1 MRISKVIALDNRTN
15 DKRVF
20 TFGTADEGKK
30 LATTNGGKLNNY
42 IEFCFKEDVD
52 CVMDVE
58 VEFFVGTDKYS
69 ISRLHNEDDT
79 TRLVL
84 KKMEDDQW
92 KVVARTH
99 ALEYIEELINEKLED
114 MLKIDYVNN
123 IAVDNF
129 QGNLMMFDELRLL
142 ADVQASVKR
151 SNEEAKALREKALL
165 KVKTYAESPDAKIK
179 ASPKKLDAV
188 NSELNEVFRQITV
201 ATTELSDLKAR
212 QTANGLR
219 DDIARDLETTQQKYN
234 LLTSRQDEIEQ
245 ARQKVKLRDDIE
257 ILIPKVK
264 TMHTVEEQRAEYE
277 KKRYAITS
285 ELEWQEKEL
294 SSINQ
299 QLEEK
304 NRQYA
309 LSQDKRTRV
318 ESINNEL
325 AYVSALYEKNKQLNE
340 QLLELNEK
348 QQRLSTEKVMYTNK
362 MDELEKSISE
372 VKTSLDAF
380 DVPAK
385 SVGELLETVR
395 VDVKIDEVES
405 QIEKLQSEVAVKES
419 QIAERESNLVVQ
431 MKRFRSVAEID
442 VAVTPLKA
450 KDTILQVL
458 DAKYSKLEAINQSL
472 QEKQRNL
479 ERALEDYK
487 FKIVQI
493 EQSKS
498 KIEADYNK
506 TLLRKQEEFKR
517 EVFINSQKVFSDDAS
532 GVFAVSANFH
542 DQEIEAM
549 EQEMNDRAMD
559 RELLLER
566 SYQIEG
572 ALRQIKRHIEIN
584 DAEMATLRG
593 EKNNINNRY
602 NEILAQNSNETVFNY
617 LKALSN
623 DGGTKYLLD
632 VQQDAV
638 RSEAELAELKRA
650 TEALRAKISALKSR
664 LKYLKETQQ
673 QLDSAQ
679 VSVDSLVTTND
690 KVKEELTDIGERLSA
705 SYEQYKAVSRQ
716 LESIESKLDDVRGEI
731 MEITKT
737 IQVNERQIAESNE
750 KAKKYAGSDDIEQAL
765 ANFKYDLGDVESER
779 QMLLDS
785 KAETEKLVFQ
795 KRLEMEKMQWLYETK
810 SAEYDELHQELQFE
824 FNLKGLDIDKVTEND
839 LEGNVEDLRKAV
851 AEYDATRSLLA
862 EKIDSLYNLLQSRP
876 EESVSSDEIVEKEQ
890 QLATLRQRQDELQ
903 EERKLQLDNYVAA
916 STARMKVTAAAAEA
930 RTLTALRATI
940 DHNDLIGLLIRDKIN
955 ATLTVA
961 TQYLNA
967 FVDGGYTLVESDRK
981 VVVRHNDET
990 LNYDDLPQD
999 VKTATYVSLLLSL
1012 PHSDDSDG
1020 RWIVFEERININKD
1034 VLADM
1039 LLNIAN
1045 LSYVVKVKKEKG
1057 EPQPQPQPQPAE

>member
-15 DKRVF
+15 EKRVF

-30 LATTNGGKLNNY
+30 LVTNNGGKLNNY
-42 IEFCFKEDVD
+42 LEFCFKEDVD

-58 VEFFVGTDKYS
+58 VEFFVNHEQFS
-69 ISRLHNEDDT
+69 LSRLHNDDET
-79 TRLVL
+79 TRSVL
-84 KKMEDDQW
+84 KKLEDGQW
-92 KVVARTH
+92 KVVARSR
-99 ALEYIEELINEKLED
+99 ASEYLESLINESLED

-129 QGNLMMFDELRLL
+129 HGDLMLFDEIKML
-142 ADVQASVKR
+142 ADVQESVLR
-151 SNEEAKALREKALL
+151 SSEEARALRERALR
-165 KVKTYAESPDAKIK
+165 KVKEYADNGNSRAVSPEV
-179 ASPKKLDAV
+179 LDAI
-188 NSELNEVFRQITV
+188 NGELNQVFRDITIV
-201 ATTELSDLKAR
+201 TTELSDLKAR

-219 DDIARDLETTQQKYN
+219 DDIARDLESTQKKYST
-234 LLTSRQDEIEQ
+234 LTSRQEEIEE
-245 ARQKVKLRDDIE
+245 ARRKVKLHDDIE

-264 TMHTVEEQRAEYE
+264 TMRAVEEQRAEYE
-277 KKRYAITS
+277 KKRYAITT

-294 SSINQ
+294 DSINK

-304 NRQYA
+304 QRQYA
-309 LSQDKRTRV
+309 LSQDKRNRV
-318 ESINNEL
+318 DAINNEL

-348 QQRLSTEKVMYTNK
+348 QQRLSAEKVMYTNK
-362 MDELEKSISE
+362 MDELEKSIGE

-380 DVPAK
+380 NVPVK

-395 VDVKIDEVES
+395 VDVKIDEVEA
-405 QIEKLQSEVAVKES
+405 QIEKLQSEIAVKES
-419 QIAERESNLVVQ
+419 QIAEKENNLVVQ
-431 MKRFRSVAEID
+431 MKRFRSVAELD
-442 VAVTPLKA
+442 VAVTPIKA

-479 ERALEDYK
+479 TRALEDYK
-487 FKIVQI
+487 HQI
-493 EQSKS
+493 AEIEKSKS
-498 KIEADYNK
+498 KIQSEYDNIM
-506 TLLRKQEEFKR
+506 LRKQEEFKR
-517 EVFINSQKVFSDDAS
+517 EVFLNSQKVFSEDAS
-532 GVFAVSANFH
+532 GVFAVTANFH
-542 DQEIEAM
+542 DQEIEAL
-549 EQEMNDRAMD
+549 EHELTSRTLD

-566 SYQIEG
+566 AYQIEG
-572 ALRQIKRHIEIN
+572 SIKEIKRHIDIN
-584 DAEMATLRG
+584 EAEMATLRN

-617 LKALSN
+617 LKALNN

-650 TEALRAKISALKSR
+650 TEALRAKATALRSR

-673 QLDSAQ
+673 QLDSEQA
-679 VSVDSLVTTND
+679 SVDSLVTTND
-690 KVKEELTDIGERLSA
+690 KVKEELTDIGERLSS

-731 MEITKT
+731 TEVSKT
-737 IQVNERQIAESNE
+737 IKVNEKQINESNDKE
-750 KAKKYAGSDDIEQAL
+750 KKYAGSDDIEQAL

-779 QMLLDS
+779 QMLIDS
-785 KAETEKLVFQ
+785 KADTEKDLFK
-795 KRLEMEKMQWLYETK
+795 KRLENEKVQWLYDTK
-810 SAEYDELHQELQFE
+810 AAEYDELHRELQFE
-824 FNLKGLDIDKVTEND
+824 FNLKGLDIDKVSDKD
-839 LEGNVEDLRKAV
+839 LESNADDLRKVV

-862 EKIDSLYNLLQSRP
+862 EKIDNLYGLLQSRP
-876 EESVSSDEIVEKEQ
+876 VENVSAEDITAKEH
-890 QLATLRQRQDELQ
+890 QLAVLRGRQEQLQ
-903 EERKLQLDNYVAA
+903 EERKLQLENYVAA

-930 RTLTALRATI
+930 RTLTTLRATI

-955 ATLTVA
+955 AILTVA

-967 FVDGGYTLVESDRK
+967 FVEGGYTLAESNRK
-981 VVVRHNDET
+981 VVVRHDDKTFDYDE
-990 LNYDDLPQD
+990 LSQE
-999 VKTATYVSLLLSL
+999 VKTAVYVSLLLSL
-1012 PHSDDSDG
+1012 PNSDESDG
-1020 RWIVFEERININKD
+1020 RWIVFEERINIDKD

-1045 LSYVVKVKKEKG
+1045 LSYVISVKKEKP
-1057 EPQPQPQPQPAE
+1057 EAKTAAAE

>member
-15 DKRVF
+15 EKRVF

-30 LATTNGGKLNNY
+30 LVTNNGGKLNNY
-42 IEFCFKEDVD
+42 LEFCFKEDVD

-58 VEFFVGTDKYS
+58 VEFFVNHEQFS
-69 ISRLHNEDDT
+69 LSRLHNDDET
-79 TRLVL
+79 TRSVL
-84 KKMEDDQW
+84 KKLEDGQW
-92 KVVARTH
+92 KVVARSR
-99 ALEYIEELINEKLED
+99 ASEYLESLINESLED

-129 QGNLMMFDELRLL
+129 HGDLMLFDEIKML
-142 ADVQASVKR
+142 ADVQESVLR
-151 SNEEAKALREKALL
+151 SSEEARALRERALR
-165 KVKTYAESPDAKIK
+165 KVKEYADNGNSRAVSPEV
-179 ASPKKLDAV
+179 LDAI
-188 NSELNEVFRQITV
+188 NGELNQVFRDITIV
-201 ATTELSDLKAR
+201 TTELSDLKAR

-219 DDIARDLETTQQKYN
+219 DDIARDLEATQKKYST
-234 LLTSRQDEIEQ
+234 LTSRQEEIEE
-245 ARQKVKLRDDIE
+245 ARRKVKLHDDIE

-264 TMHTVEEQRAEYE
+264 TMRAVEEQRAEYE
-277 KKRYAITS
+277 KKRYAITT

-294 SSINQ
+294 DSINK

-304 NRQYA
+304 QRQYA
-309 LSQDKRTRV
+309 LSQDKRNRV
-318 ESINNEL
+318 DAINNEL

-348 QQRLSTEKVMYTNK
+348 QQRLSAEKVMYTNK
-362 MDELEKSISE
+362 MDELEKSIGE

-380 DVPAK
+380 NVPVK

-395 VDVKIDEVES
+395 VDVKIDEVEA
-405 QIEKLQSEVAVKES
+405 QIEKLQSEIAVKES
-419 QIAERESNLVVQ
+419 QIAEKENNLVVQ
-431 MKRFRSVAEID
+431 MKRFRSVAELD
-442 VAVTPLKA
+442 VAVTPIKA

-479 ERALEDYK
+479 TRALEDYK
-487 FKIVQI
+487 HQI
-493 EQSKS
+493 AEIEKSKS
-498 KIEADYNK
+498 KIQSEYDNIM
-506 TLLRKQEEFKR
+506 LRKQEEFKR
-517 EVFINSQKVFSDDAS
+517 EVFLNSQKVFSEDAS
-532 GVFAVSANFH
+532 GVFAVTANFH
-542 DQEIEAM
+542 DQEIEAL
-549 EQEMNDRAMD
+549 EHELTSRTLD

-566 SYQIEG
+566 AYQIEG
-572 ALRQIKRHIEIN
+572 SIKEIKRHIDIN
-584 DAEMATLRG
+584 EAEMATLRN

-617 LKALSN
+617 LKALNN

-650 TEALRAKISALKSR
+650 TEALRAKATALRSR

-673 QLDSAQ
+673 QLDREQA
-679 VSVDSLVTTND
+679 SVDSLVTTND
-690 KVKEELTDIGERLSA
+690 KVKEELTDIGERLSS

-731 MEITKT
+731 MEVTKT
-737 IQVNERQIAESNE
+737 IKVNEKQINESND

-779 QMLLDS
+779 QMLIDS
-785 KAETEKLVFQ
+785 KADTEKDLFK
-795 KRLEMEKMQWLYETK
+795 KRLENEKVQWLYDTK
-810 SAEYDELHQELQFE
+810 AAEYDELHRELQFE
-824 FNLKGLDIDKVTEND
+824 FNLKGLDIDKVSDKD
-839 LEGNVEDLRKAV
+839 LENNADDLRKVV

-862 EKIDSLYNLLQSRP
+862 EKIDNLYGLLQSRP
-876 EESVSSDEIVEKEQ
+876 VENVSAEDITAKEH
-890 QLATLRQRQDELQ
+890 QLAVLRGRQEQLQ
-903 EERKLQLDNYVAA
+903 EERKLQLENYVAA

-930 RTLTALRATI
+930 RTLTTLRATI

-955 ATLTVA
+955 AILTVA

-967 FVDGGYTLVESDRK
+967 FVEGGYTLAESNHK
-981 VVVRHNDET
+981 VVVRHDDKTFDYDE
-990 LNYDDLPQD
+990 LSQE
-999 VKTATYVSLLLSL
+999 VKTAVYVSLLLSL
-1012 PHSDDSDG
+1012 PNSDESDG
-1020 RWIVFEERININKD
+1020 RWIVFEERINIDKD

-1045 LSYVVKVKKEKG
+1045 LSYVISVKKEKP
-1057 EPQPQPQPQPAE
+1057 EAKTAAAE

>member
-15 DKRVF
+15 EKRVF

-30 LATTNGGKLNNY
+30 LVTNNGGKLNNY
-42 IEFCFKEDVD
+42 LEFCFKEDVD

-58 VEFFVGTDKYS
+58 VEFFVNHEQFS
-69 ISRLHNEDDT
+69 LSRLHNDDET
-79 TRLVL
+79 TRSVL
-84 KKMEDDQW
+84 KKLEDGQW
-92 KVVARTH
+92 KVVARSR
-99 ALEYIEELINEKLED
+99 ASEYLESLINESLED

-129 QGNLMMFDELRLL
+129 HGDLMLFDEIKML
-142 ADVQASVKR
+142 ADVQESVLR
-151 SNEEAKALREKALL
+151 SSEEARALRERALR
-165 KVKTYAESPDAKIK
+165 KVKEYADNGNSRAVSPEV
-179 ASPKKLDAV
+179 LDAI
-188 NSELNEVFRQITV
+188 NGELNQVFRDITIV
-201 ATTELSDLKAR
+201 TTELSDLKAR

-219 DDIARDLETTQQKYN
+219 DDIARDLEATQKKYST
-234 LLTSRQDEIEQ
+234 LTSRQEEIEE
-245 ARQKVKLRDDIE
+245 ARRKVKLHDDIE

-264 TMHTVEEQRAEYE
+264 TMRAVEEQRAEYE
-277 KKRYAITS
+277 KKRYAITT

-294 SSINQ
+294 DSINK

-304 NRQYA
+304 QRQYA
-309 LSQDKRTRV
+309 LSQDKRNRV
-318 ESINNEL
+318 DAINNEL

-348 QQRLSTEKVMYTNK
+348 QQRLSAEKVMYTNK
-362 MDELEKSISE
+362 MDELEKSIGE

-380 DVPAK
+380 NVPVK

-395 VDVKIDEVES
+395 VDVKIDEVEA
-405 QIEKLQSEVAVKES
+405 QIEKLQSEIAVKES
-419 QIAERESNLVVQ
+419 QIAEKENNLVVQ
-431 MKRFRSVAEID
+431 MKRFRSVAELD
-442 VAVTPLKA
+442 VAVTPIKA

-479 ERALEDYK
+479 TRALEDYK
-487 FKIVQI
+487 HQI
-493 EQSKS
+493 AEIEKSKS
-498 KIEADYNK
+498 KIQSEYDNIM
-506 TLLRKQEEFKR
+506 LRKQEEFKR
-517 EVFINSQKVFSDDAS
+517 EVFLNSQKVFSEDAS
-532 GVFAVSANFH
+532 GVFAVTANFH
-542 DQEIEAM
+542 DQEIEAL
-549 EQEMNDRAMD
+549 EHELTSRTLD

-566 SYQIEG
+566 AYQIEG
-572 ALRQIKRHIEIN
+572 SIKEIKRHIDIN
-584 DAEMATLRG
+584 EAEMATLRN

-617 LKALSN
+617 LKALNN

-650 TEALRAKISALKSR
+650 TEALRAKATALRSR

-673 QLDSAQ
+673 QLDREQA
-679 VSVDSLVTTND
+679 SVDSLVTTND
-690 KVKEELTDIGERLSA
+690 KVKEELTDIGERLSS

-731 MEITKT
+731 MEVTKT
-737 IQVNERQIAESNE
+737 IKVNEKQINESND

-779 QMLLDS
+779 QMLIDS
-785 KAETEKLVFQ
+785 KADTEKDLFK
-795 KRLEMEKMQWLYETK
+795 KRLENEKVQWLYDTK
-810 SAEYDELHQELQFE
+810 AAEYDELHRELQFE
-824 FNLKGLDIDKVTEND
+824 FNLKGLDIDKVSDKD
-839 LEGNVEDLRKAV
+839 LESNADDLRKVV

-862 EKIDSLYNLLQSRP
+862 EKIDNLYGLLQSRP
-876 EESVSSDEIVEKEQ
+876 VENVYAEDITAKEH
-890 QLATLRQRQDELQ
+890 QLAVLRGRQEQLQ
-903 EERKLQLDNYVAA
+903 EERKLQLENYVAA

-930 RTLTALRATI
+930 RTLTTLRATI

-955 ATLTVA
+955 AILTVA

-967 FVDGGYTLVESDRK
+967 FVEGGYTLAESNRK
-981 VVVRHNDET
+981 VVVRHDDKTFDYDE
-990 LNYDDLPQD
+990 LSQE
-999 VKTATYVSLLLSL
+999 VKTAVYVSLLLSL
-1012 PHSDDSDG
+1012 PNSDESDG
-1020 RWIVFEERININKD
+1020 RWIVFEERINIDKD

-1045 LSYVVKVKKEKG
+1045 LSYVISVKKEKP
-1057 EPQPQPQPQPAE
+1057 EAKTAAAE

>member
-1 MRISKVIALDNRTN
+1 MRISKVIAVDNRN
-15 DKRVF
+15 NEKRTF

-42 IEFCFKEDVD
+42 IEFCFKEEVD

-58 VEFFVGTDKYS
+58 VEFLVGGDRYS
-69 ISRLHNEDDT
+69 LSRLHNDDET
-79 TRLVL
+79 TRTVL

-92 KVVARTH
+92 KVVARTR
-99 ALEYIEELINEKLED
+99 ALAYVEDLTHEKLDD
-114 MLKIDYVNN
+114 MLKTDYVNN
-123 IAVDNF
+123 LAVDNF
-129 QGNLMMFDELRLL
+129 HGDLMMFDELKML
-142 ADVQASVKR
+142 ADVQQSVLR
-151 SNEEAKALREKALL
+151 SSEEARALREKALL
-165 KVKTYAESPDAKIK
+165 KVKTYAESSDSKLS
-179 ASPKKLDAV
+179 ASPELLDKV
-188 NSELNEVFRQITV
+188 NAELNDVFREITV

-212 QTANGLR
+212 VAANGLR
-219 DDIARDLETTQQKYN
+219 DDIARDLESTQQKYN
-234 LLTSRQDEIEQ
+234 LLTSRQEEIEQ

-257 ILIPKVK
+257 LLIPKVK
-264 TMHTVEEQRAEYE
+264 TMRAIEEQRAEYE

-294 SSINQ
+294 ASINQ
-299 QLEEK
+299 QLEDK

-309 LSQDKRTRV
+309 LSQDKRNRV
-318 ESINNEL
+318 EAINNEL

-348 QQRLSTEKVMYTNK
+348 QQRLSAEKVMYTNK
-362 MDELEKSISE
+362 MDELEKSITE
-372 VKTSLDAF
+372 VKESLDAF

-487 FKIVQI
+487 YRISQI
-493 EQSKS
+493 EQSKA
-498 KIEADYNK
+498 KLEAEYNK
-506 TLLRKQEEFKR
+506 TMLRKQEEFKR

-542 DQEIEAM
+542 DQEVEAL
-549 EQEMNDRAMD
+549 EQEINDRVMD

-566 SYQIEG
+566 SYKIEG
-572 ALRQIKRHIEIN
+572 SLKEIMRHVEIN
-584 DAEMATLRG
+584 QAEMATLRG

-617 LKALSN
+617 LKALNSEN
-623 DGGTKYLLD
+623 GGTKYLLD
-632 VQQDAV
+632 VQQEAV
-638 RSEAELAELKRA
+638 RSEAELTELKRA
-650 TEALRAKISALKSR
+650 TEGLRAKISTLKSR

-673 QLDSAQ
+673 QLDAEHN
-679 VSVDSLVTTND
+679 SVDSLVSTND
-690 KVKEELTDIGERLSA
+690 KVKEELTDIGGRLSA

-737 IQVNERQIAESNE
+737 VQVNEKQIAESND

-785 KAETEKLVFQ
+785 KAETEKAVFQ
-795 KRLEMEKMQWLYETK
+795 KRLDMEKIQWLYETK
-810 SAEYDELHQELQFE
+810 MGEYAELHQELQFE
-824 FNLKGLDIDKVTEND
+824 FNLKGLDIDKVSAAD

-851 AEYDATRSLLA
+851 NEYDSTRTLLA
-862 EKIDSLYNLLQSRP
+862 EKVDNLYNLLQSRP
-876 EESVSSDEIVEKEQ
+876 VEDVSTDEIVAKEN
-890 QLATLRQRQDELQ
+890 QLAALRQRQAQLE

-930 RTLTALRATI
+930 RTLTNLRATI

-967 FVDGGYTLVESDRK
+967 FVEGGYSLVESDRK
-981 VVVRHNDET
+981 VVVKHGDET
-990 LNYDDLPQD
+990 LNYDDLSQE

-1012 PHSDDSDG
+1012 PHSDESDG
-1020 RWIVFEERININKD
+1020 RWIVFEERISINKD

-1039 LLNIAN
+1039 LLNIAR
-1045 LSYVVKVKKEKG
+1045 LSYVVNVKKEKS
-1057 EPQPQPQPQPAE
+1057 EPPVAASED

>member
-1 MRISKVIALDNRTN
+1 MRISKVIALDNRN
-15 DKRVF
+15 NEKRIF

-42 IEFCFKEDVD
+42 IEFCFKEEVD

-58 VEFFVGTDKYS
+58 VEFFVGSEKYS
-69 ISRLHNEDDT
+69 LSRLHNDDET
-79 TRLVL
+79 TRTVL

-92 KVVARTH
+92 KVVARTR
-99 ALEYIEELINEKLED
+99 ALSYVEEIIHEKLDD

-129 QGNLMMFDELRLL
+129 AGNLMMFDELRML
-142 ADVQASVKR
+142 ADVQASVLR
-151 SNEEAKALREKALL
+151 SSEEARALREKALQ
-165 KVKTYAESPDAKIK
+165 KVKTYAESPDAKLSV
-179 ASPKKLDAV
+179 SPERLDEV
-188 NSELNEVFRQITV
+188 NAELNEVFKSITL

-212 QTANGLR
+212 LAANGLR
-219 DDIARDLETTQQKYN
+219 DDIARDLENTQQKYN

-264 TMHTVEEQRAEYE
+264 TLHSVEEQRAEYE

-294 SSINQ
+294 ASINQ
-299 QLEEK
+299 QLEDK

-348 QQRLSTEKVMYTNK
+348 QQRLSAEKVMYTNK
-362 MDELEKSISE
+362 MDELEKSIGD

-419 QIAERESNLVVQ
+419 QIAERESNLVMQ

-442 VAVTPLKA
+442 IAVTPLKA

-458 DAKYSKLEAINQSL
+458 DAKYSKLETINQSL

-487 FKIVQI
+487 YRLSQVD
-493 EQSKS
+493 QSKI
-498 KIEADYNK
+498 KLEAEYNK
-506 TLLRKQEEFKR
+506 TMLRKQEEFKR

-532 GVFAVSANFH
+532 GVFAVTANFH
-542 DQEIEAM
+542 DQEIEAL
-549 EQEMNDRAMD
+549 EQELTDRAMD
-559 RELLLER
+559 RELLLQR
-566 SYQIEG
+566 SYQLEG
-572 ALRQIKRHIEIN
+572 SLKEIKRHFEIN
-584 DAEMATLRG
+584 QAEMATLRT

-602 NEILAQNSNETVFNY
+602 NEILSQNSNETVFNY
-617 LKALSN
+617 LKALNSEN
-623 DGGTKYLLD
+623 GGTKYLLD

-638 RSEAELAELKRA
+638 RSEAELTELKRA
-650 TEALRAKISALKSR
+650 TEGLRAKISALKSR

-673 QLDSAQ
+673 QLDSEHM
-679 VSVDSLVTTND
+679 SVDSLVSTND
-690 KVKEELTDIGERLSA
+690 KVKEELNDIGERLSA

-731 MEITKT
+731 MEISKT
-737 IQVNERQIAESNE
+737 IQVNEKQIAESND

-785 KAETEKLVFQ
+785 KAETEKAVFQ
-795 KRLEMEKMQWLYETK
+795 KRLEMEKSQWLYESK
-810 SAEYDELHQELQFE
+810 VGEYAELHQELQFE
-824 FNLKGLDIDKVTEND
+824 FNLKGLDIDKVTAED

-851 AEYDATRSLLA
+851 NEYDSTRTLLA
-862 EKIDSLYNLLQSRP
+862 EKIDNLYNLLQSRP
-876 EESVSSDEIVEKEQ
+876 VENVSSDEIVAKENE
-890 QLATLRQRQDELQ
+890 LAVLRRRQDELQ
-903 EERKLQLDNYVAA
+903 QERKLQLDNYVAA

-930 RTLTALRATI
+930 RTLTNLRATI

-967 FVDGGYTLVESDRK
+967 FVEGGYTLIESDRK
-981 VVVRHNDET
+981 VVVKHDDEI
-990 LNYDDLPQD
+990 LNYDDLLQD

-1012 PHSDDSDG
+1012 PHSDESDG
-1020 RWIVFEERININKD
+1020 RWIVFEERINIKKD

-1045 LSYVVKVKKEKG
+1045 LSYVVNVKKEKS
-1057 EPQPQPQPQPAE
+1057 EPQTTAE

>member
-15 DKRVF
+15 EKRVF

-30 LATTNGGKLNNY
+30 LVTNNGGKLNNY
-42 IEFCFKEDVD
+42 LEFCFKEDVD

-58 VEFFVGTDKYS
+58 VEFFVNHEQFS
-69 ISRLHNEDDT
+69 LSRLHNDDET
-79 TRLVL
+79 TRSVL
-84 KKMEDDQW
+84 KKLEDGQW
-92 KVVARTH
+92 KVVARSR
-99 ALEYIEELINEKLED
+99 ASEYLESLINESLED

-129 QGNLMMFDELRLL
+129 HGDLMLFDEIKML
-142 ADVQASVKR
+142 ADVQESVLR
-151 SNEEAKALREKALL
+151 SSEEARALRERALR
-165 KVKTYAESPDAKIK
+165 KVKEYADNGNSRAVSPEV
-179 ASPKKLDAV
+179 LDAI
-188 NSELNEVFRQITV
+188 NGELNQVFRDITI

-219 DDIARDLETTQQKYN
+219 DDIARDLEATQKKYST
-234 LLTSRQDEIEQ
+234 LTSRQEEIEE
-245 ARQKVKLRDDIE
+245 ARRKVKLHDDIE

-264 TMHTVEEQRAEYE
+264 TMRAVEEQRAEYE
-277 KKRYAITS
+277 KKRYAITT

-294 SSINQ
+294 DSINK

-304 NRQYA
+304 QRQYA
-309 LSQDKRTRV
+309 LSQDKRNRV
-318 ESINNEL
+318 DAINNEL

-348 QQRLSTEKVMYTNK
+348 QQRLSAEKVMYTNK
-362 MDELEKSISE
+362 MDELEKSIGE

-380 DVPAK
+380 NVPVK

-395 VDVKIDEVES
+395 VDVKIDEVEA
-405 QIEKLQSEVAVKES
+405 QIEKLQSEIAVKES
-419 QIAERESNLVVQ
+419 QIAEKENNLVVQ
-431 MKRFRSVAEID
+431 MKRFRSVAELD
-442 VAVTPLKA
+442 VAVTPIKA

-479 ERALEDYK
+479 TRALEDYK
-487 FKIVQI
+487 HQI
-493 EQSKS
+493 AEIEKSKS
-498 KIEADYNK
+498 KIQSEYDNIM
-506 TLLRKQEEFKR
+506 LRKQEEFKR
-517 EVFINSQKVFSDDAS
+517 EVFLNSQKVFSEDAS
-532 GVFAVSANFH
+532 GVFAVTANFH
-542 DQEIEAM
+542 DQEIEAL
-549 EQEMNDRAMD
+549 EHELTSRTLD

-566 SYQIEG
+566 AYQIEG
-572 ALRQIKRHIEIN
+572 SIKEIKRHIDIN
-584 DAEMATLRG
+584 EAEMATLRN

-617 LKALSN
+617 LKALNN

-650 TEALRAKISALKSR
+650 TEALRAKATALRSR

-673 QLDSAQ
+673 QLDREQA
-679 VSVDSLVTTND
+679 SVDSLVTTND
-690 KVKEELTDIGERLSA
+690 KVKEELTDIGERLSS

-731 MEITKT
+731 MEVTKT
-737 IQVNERQIAESNE
+737 IKVNEKQINESND

-779 QMLLDS
+779 QMLIDS
-785 KAETEKLVFQ
+785 KADTEKDLFK
-795 KRLEMEKMQWLYETK
+795 KRLENEKVQWLYDTK
-810 SAEYDELHQELQFE
+810 AAEYDELHRELQFE
-824 FNLKGLDIDKVTEND
+824 FNLKGLDIDKVSDKD
-839 LEGNVEDLRKAV
+839 LENNADDLRKVV

-862 EKIDSLYNLLQSRP
+862 EKIDNLYGLLQSRP
-876 EESVSSDEIVEKEQ
+876 VENVSAEDITAKEH
-890 QLATLRQRQDELQ
+890 QLAVLRGRQEQLQ
-903 EERKLQLDNYVAA
+903 EERKLQLENYVAA

-930 RTLTALRATI
+930 RTLTTLRATI

-955 ATLTVA
+955 AILTVA

-967 FVDGGYTLVESDRK
+967 FVEGGYTLAESNRK
-981 VVVRHNDET
+981 VVVRHDDKTFDYDE
-990 LNYDDLPQD
+990 LSQE
-999 VKTATYVSLLLSL
+999 VKTAVYVSLLLSL
-1012 PHSDDSDG
+1012 PNSDESDG
-1020 RWIVFEERININKD
+1020 RWIVFEERINIDKD

-1045 LSYVVKVKKEKG
+1045 LSYVISVKKEKP
-1057 EPQPQPQPQPAE
+1057 EAKTAAAE

>member
-15 DKRVF
+15 EKRVF

-30 LATTNGGKLNNY
+30 LVTNNGGKLNNY
-42 IEFCFKEDVD
+42 LEFCFKEDVD

-58 VEFFVGTDKYS
+58 VEFFVNHEQFS
-69 ISRLHNEDDT
+69 LSRLHNDDET
-79 TRLVL
+79 TRSVL
-84 KKMEDDQW
+84 KKLEDGQW
-92 KVVARTH
+92 KVVARSR
-99 ALEYIEELINEKLED
+99 ASEYLESLINESLED

-129 QGNLMMFDELRLL
+129 HGDLMLFDEIKML
-142 ADVQASVKR
+142 ADVQESVLR
-151 SNEEAKALREKALL
+151 SSEEARALRERALR
-165 KVKTYAESPDAKIK
+165 KVKEYADNGNSRAVSPEV
-179 ASPKKLDAV
+179 LDAI
-188 NSELNEVFRQITV
+188 NGELNQVFRDITI

-219 DDIARDLETTQQKYN
+219 DDIARDLEATQKKYST
-234 LLTSRQDEIEQ
+234 LTSRQEEIEE
-245 ARQKVKLRDDIE
+245 ARRKVKLHDDIE

-264 TMHTVEEQRAEYE
+264 TMRAVEEQRAEYE
-277 KKRYAITS
+277 KKRYAITT

-294 SSINQ
+294 DSINK

-304 NRQYA
+304 QRQYA
-309 LSQDKRTRV
+309 LSQDKRNRV
-318 ESINNEL
+318 DAINNEL

-348 QQRLSTEKVMYTNK
+348 QQRLSAEKVMYTNK
-362 MDELEKSISE
+362 MDELEKSIGE

-380 DVPAK
+380 NVPVK

-395 VDVKIDEVES
+395 VDVKIDEVEA
-405 QIEKLQSEVAVKES
+405 QIEKLQSEIAVKES
-419 QIAERESNLVVQ
+419 QIAEKENNLVVQ
-431 MKRFRSVAEID
+431 MKRFRSVAELD
-442 VAVTPLKA
+442 VAVTPIKA

-479 ERALEDYK
+479 TRALEDYK
-487 FKIVQI
+487 HQI
-493 EQSKS
+493 AEIEKSKS
-498 KIEADYNK
+498 KIQSEYDNIM
-506 TLLRKQEEFKR
+506 LRKQEEFKR
-517 EVFINSQKVFSDDAS
+517 EVFLNSQKVFSEDAS
-532 GVFAVSANFH
+532 GVFAVTANFH
-542 DQEIEAM
+542 DQEIEAL
-549 EQEMNDRAMD
+549 EHELTSRTLD

-566 SYQIEG
+566 AYQIEG
-572 ALRQIKRHIEIN
+572 SIKEIKRHIDIN
-584 DAEMATLRG
+584 EAEMATLRN

-617 LKALSN
+617 LKALNN

-650 TEALRAKISALKSR
+650 TEALRAKATALRSR

-673 QLDSAQ
+673 QLDREQA
-679 VSVDSLVTTND
+679 SVDSLVTTND
-690 KVKEELTDIGERLSA
+690 KVKEELTDIGERLSS

-731 MEITKT
+731 MEVTKT
-737 IQVNERQIAESNE
+737 IKVNEKQINESND

-779 QMLLDS
+779 QMLIDS
-785 KAETEKLVFQ
+785 KADTEKELFK
-795 KRLEMEKMQWLYETK
+795 KRLENEKVQWLYDTK
-810 SAEYDELHQELQFE
+810 AAEYDELHRELQFE
-824 FNLKGLDIDKVTEND
+824 FNLKGLDIDKVSDKD
-839 LEGNVEDLRKAV
+839 LESNADDLRKVV

-862 EKIDSLYNLLQSRP
+862 EKIDNLYGLLQSRP
-876 EESVSSDEIVEKEQ
+876 VENVSAEDITAKEH
-890 QLATLRQRQDELQ
+890 QLAVLRGRQEQLQ
-903 EERKLQLDNYVAA
+903 EERKLQLENYVAA

-930 RTLTALRATI
+930 RTLTTLRATI

-955 ATLTVA
+955 AILTVA

-967 FVDGGYTLVESDRK
+967 FVEGGYTLAESNRK
-981 VVVRHNDET
+981 VVVRHDDKTFDYDE
-990 LNYDDLPQD
+990 LSQE
-999 VKTATYVSLLLSL
+999 VKTAVYVSLLLSL
-1012 PHSDDSDG
+1012 PNSDESDG
-1020 RWIVFEERININKD
+1020 RWIVFEERINIDKD

-1045 LSYVVKVKKEKG
+1045 LSYVISIKKEKP
-1057 EPQPQPQPQPAE
+1057 EAKTAAAE

>member
-15 DKRVF
+15 EKRVF

-30 LATTNGGKLNNY
+30 LVTNNGGKLNNY
-42 IEFCFKEDVD
+42 LEFCFKEDVD

-58 VEFFVGTDKYS
+58 VEFFVNHEQFS
-69 ISRLHNEDDT
+69 LSRLHNDDET
-79 TRLVL
+79 TRSVL
-84 KKMEDDQW
+84 KKLEDGQW
-92 KVVARTH
+92 KVVARSR
-99 ALEYIEELINEKLED
+99 ASEYLESLINESLED

-129 QGNLMMFDELRLL
+129 HGDLMLFDEIKML
-142 ADVQASVKR
+142 ADVQESVLR
-151 SNEEAKALREKALL
+151 SSEEARALRERALR
-165 KVKTYAESPDAKIK
+165 KVKEYADNGNSRAVSPEV
-179 ASPKKLDAV
+179 LDAI
-188 NSELNEVFRQITV
+188 NGELNQVFRDITIV
-201 ATTELSDLKAR
+201 TTELSDLKAR

-219 DDIARDLETTQQKYN
+219 DDIARDLESTQKKYST
-234 LLTSRQDEIEQ
+234 LTSRQEEIEE
-245 ARQKVKLRDDIE
+245 ARRKVKLHDDIE

-264 TMHTVEEQRAEYE
+264 TMRAVEEQRAEYE
-277 KKRYAITS
+277 KKRYAITT

-294 SSINQ
+294 DSINK

-304 NRQYA
+304 QRQYA
-309 LSQDKRTRV
+309 LSQDKRNRV
-318 ESINNEL
+318 DAINNEL

-348 QQRLSTEKVMYTNK
+348 QQRLSAEKVMYTNK
-362 MDELEKSISE
+362 MDELEKSIGE

-380 DVPAK
+380 NVPVK

-395 VDVKIDEVES
+395 VDVKIDEVEA
-405 QIEKLQSEVAVKES
+405 QIEKLQSEIAVKES
-419 QIAERESNLVVQ
+419 QIAEKENNLVVQ
-431 MKRFRSVAEID
+431 MKRFRSVAELD
-442 VAVTPLKA
+442 VAVTPIKA

-479 ERALEDYK
+479 TRALEDYK
-487 FKIVQI
+487 HQI
-493 EQSKS
+493 AEIEKSKS
-498 KIEADYNK
+498 KIQSEYNNIM
-506 TLLRKQEEFKR
+506 LRKQEEFKR
-517 EVFINSQKVFSDDAS
+517 EVFLNSQKVFSEDAS
-532 GVFAVSANFH
+532 GVFAVTANFH
-542 DQEIEAM
+542 DQEIEAL
-549 EQEMNDRAMD
+549 EHELTSRTLD

-566 SYQIEG
+566 AYQIEG
-572 ALRQIKRHIEIN
+572 SIKEIKRHIDIN
-584 DAEMATLRG
+584 EAEMATLRN

-617 LKALSN
+617 LKALNN

-650 TEALRAKISALKSR
+650 TEALRAKATALRSR

-673 QLDSAQ
+673 QLDSEQA
-679 VSVDSLVTTND
+679 SVDSLVTTND
-690 KVKEELTDIGERLSA
+690 KVKEELTDIGERLSS

-731 MEITKT
+731 TEVSKT
-737 IQVNERQIAESNE
+737 IKVNEKQINESND

-779 QMLLDS
+779 QMLIDS
-785 KAETEKLVFQ
+785 KADTEKDLFK
-795 KRLEMEKMQWLYETK
+795 KRLENEKVQWLYDTK
-810 SAEYDELHQELQFE
+810 AAEYDELHRELQFE
-824 FNLKGLDIDKVTEND
+824 FNLKGLDIDKVSDKD
-839 LEGNVEDLRKAV
+839 LESNADDLRKVV

-862 EKIDSLYNLLQSRP
+862 EKIDNLYGLLQSRP
-876 EESVSSDEIVEKEQ
+876 VENVSAEDITAKEH
-890 QLATLRQRQDELQ
+890 QLAVLRGRQEQLQ
-903 EERKLQLDNYVAA
+903 EERKLQLENYVAA

-930 RTLTALRATI
+930 RTLTTLRATI

-955 ATLTVA
+955 AILTVA

-967 FVDGGYTLVESDRK
+967 FVEGGYTLAESNRK
-981 VVVRHNDET
+981 VVVRHDDKTFDYDE
-990 LNYDDLPQD
+990 LSQE
-999 VKTATYVSLLLSL
+999 VKTAVYVSLLLSL
-1012 PHSDDSDG
+1012 PNSDESDG
-1020 RWIVFEERININKD
+1020 RWIVFEERINIDKD

-1045 LSYVVKVKKEKG
+1045 LSYVISVKKEKP
-1057 EPQPQPQPQPAE
+1057 EAKTAAAE

>member
-15 DKRVF
+15 EKRVF

-30 LATTNGGKLNNY
+30 LVTNNGGKLNNY
-42 IEFCFKEDVD
+42 LEFCFKEDVD

-58 VEFFVGTDKYS
+58 VEFFVNHEQFS
-69 ISRLHNEDDT
+69 LSRLHNDDET
-79 TRLVL
+79 TRSVL
-84 KKMEDDQW
+84 KKLEDGQW
-92 KVVARTH
+92 KVVARSR
-99 ALEYIEELINEKLED
+99 ASEYLESLINESLED

-129 QGNLMMFDELRLL
+129 HGDLMLFDEIKML
-142 ADVQASVKR
+142 ADVQESVLR
-151 SNEEAKALREKALL
+151 SSEEARALRERALR
-165 KVKTYAESPDAKIK
+165 KVKEYADNGNSRAVSPEV
-179 ASPKKLDAV
+179 LDAI
-188 NSELNEVFRQITV
+188 NGELNQVFRDITIV
-201 ATTELSDLKAR
+201 TTELSDLKAR

-219 DDIARDLETTQQKYN
+219 DDIARDLEATQKKYST
-234 LLTSRQDEIEQ
+234 LTSRQEEIEE
-245 ARQKVKLRDDIE
+245 ARRKVKLHDDIE

-264 TMHTVEEQRAEYE
+264 TMRAVEEQRAEYE
-277 KKRYAITS
+277 KKRYAITT

-294 SSINQ
+294 DSINK

-304 NRQYA
+304 QRQYA
-309 LSQDKRTRV
+309 LSQDKRNRV
-318 ESINNEL
+318 DAINNEL
-325 AYVSALYEKNKQLNE
+325 AYVSDLYEKNKQLNE

-348 QQRLSTEKVMYTNK
+348 QQRLSAEKVMYTNK
-362 MDELEKSISE
+362 MDELEKSIGE

-380 DVPAK
+380 NVPVK

-395 VDVKIDEVES
+395 VDVKIDEVEA
-405 QIEKLQSEVAVKES
+405 QIEKLQSEIAVKES
-419 QIAERESNLVVQ
+419 QIAEKENNLVVQ
-431 MKRFRSVAEID
+431 MKRFRSVAELD
-442 VAVTPLKA
+442 VAVTPIKA

-479 ERALEDYK
+479 TRALEDYK
-487 FKIVQI
+487 HQI
-493 EQSKS
+493 AEIEKSKS
-498 KIEADYNK
+498 KIQSEYDNIM
-506 TLLRKQEEFKR
+506 LRKQEEFKR
-517 EVFINSQKVFSDDAS
+517 EVFLNSQKVFSEDAS
-532 GVFAVSANFH
+532 GVFAVTANFH
-542 DQEIEAM
+542 DQEIEAL
-549 EQEMNDRAMD
+549 EHELTSRTLD

-566 SYQIEG
+566 AYQIEG
-572 ALRQIKRHIEIN
+572 SIKEIKRHIDIN
-584 DAEMATLRG
+584 EAEMATLRN

-617 LKALSN
+617 LKALNN

-650 TEALRAKISALKSR
+650 TEALRAKATALRSR

-673 QLDSAQ
+673 QLDSEQA
-679 VSVDSLVTTND
+679 SVDSLVTTND
-690 KVKEELTDIGERLSA
+690 KVKEELTDIGERLSS

-731 MEITKT
+731 TEVSKT
-737 IQVNERQIAESNE
+737 IKVNEKQINESND

-779 QMLLDS
+779 QMLIDS
-785 KAETEKLVFQ
+785 KADTEKDLFK
-795 KRLEMEKMQWLYETK
+795 KRLENEKVQWLYDTK
-810 SAEYDELHQELQFE
+810 AAEYDELHRELQFE
-824 FNLKGLDIDKVTEND
+824 FNLKGLDIDKVSDKD
-839 LEGNVEDLRKAV
+839 LESNADDLRKVV

-862 EKIDSLYNLLQSRP
+862 EKIDNLYGLLQSRP
-876 EESVSSDEIVEKEQ
+876 VENVSAEDITAKEH
-890 QLATLRQRQDELQ
+890 QLAVLRGRQEQLQ
-903 EERKLQLDNYVAA
+903 EERKLQLENYVAA

-930 RTLTALRATI
+930 RTLTTLRATI

-955 ATLTVA
+955 AILTVA

-967 FVDGGYTLVESDRK
+967 FVEGGYTLAESNRK
-981 VVVRHNDET
+981 VVVRHDDKTFDYDE
-990 LNYDDLPQD
+990 LSQE
-999 VKTATYVSLLLSL
+999 VKTAVYVSLLLSL
-1012 PHSDDSDG
+1012 PNSDESDG
-1020 RWIVFEERININKD
+1020 RWIVFEERINIDKD

-1045 LSYVVKVKKEKG
+1045 LSYVISVKKEKP
-1057 EPQPQPQPQPAE
+1057 EAKTAAAE

>member
-1 MRISKVIALDNRTN
+1 MRISKVIALDNRTD

-30 LATTNGGKLNNY
+30 LVTSNGGKLNNY
-42 IEFCFKEDVD
+42 IEFCFKEDVE

-58 VEFFVGTDKYS
+58 VEFNVGLDKYS
-69 ISRLHNEDDT
+69 LCRLHNEDET
-79 TRLVL
+79 TRTVL
-84 KKMEDDQW
+84 KKYEDDQW
-92 KVVARTH
+92 KVVARTR
-99 ALEYIEELINEKLED
+99 AISYVEELIHEKLED

-129 QGNLMMFDELRLL
+129 HGDLMMFDELKML
-142 ADVQASVKR
+142 ADVQESVLR
-151 SNEEAKALREKALL
+151 SSREARALRERALQ
-165 KVKTYAESPDAKIK
+165 KVKNYAESPNARMDV
-179 ASPKKLDAV
+179 SPQRLDAV
-188 NSELNEVFRQITV
+188 NAELNDVFRDITL

-212 QTANGLR
+212 LTANGLR
-219 DDIARDLETTQQKYN
+219 DDISRDLEATQQKYN
-234 LLTSRQDEIEQ
+234 LLTSRQAEIEQ
-245 ARQKVKLRDDIE
+245 ARQKVKLRDEIE
-257 ILIPKVK
+257 ILVPKVK
-264 TMHTVEEQRAEYE
+264 TLRAVEEQRAEYE

-294 SSINQ
+294 ASINQ
-299 QLEEK
+299 QLEDK

-348 QQRLSTEKVMYTNK
+348 QQRLSAEKVMYTNK
-362 MDELEKSISE
+362 MDELEKSIGE
-372 VKTSLDAF
+372 VKASLDAF

-419 QIAERESNLVVQ
+419 QIAERESNLVGQ

-442 VAVTPLKA
+442 IAVTPLKA

-487 FKIVQI
+487 FRISQI
-493 EQSKS
+493 EQSKI
-498 KIEADYNK
+498 KLEAEYNK
-506 TLLRKQEEFKR
+506 TMLRKQEEFKR

-542 DQEIEAM
+542 DQEIEAL
-549 EQEMNDRAMD
+549 EQEINDRSMD

-572 ALRQIKRHIEIN
+572 SLKEIKRHMDIN
-584 DAEMATLRG
+584 EAEMSTLRG

-617 LKALSN
+617 LKALNSG

-638 RSEAELAELKRA
+638 RSEAELTELKRA
-650 TEALRAKISALKSR
+650 TEGLRAKISALKSR

-673 QLDSAQ
+673 QLDSEQ
-679 VSVDSLVTTND
+679 SSVDSLVSTND

-737 IQVNERQIAESNE
+737 IQVNEKQIAESND

-785 KAETEKLVFQ
+785 KAETEKTVFK
-795 KRLEMEKMQWLYETK
+795 KRLDMEKTQWLYETK
-810 SAEYDELHQELQFE
+810 ASEYDELHQELQFE
-824 FNLKGLDIDKVTEND
+824 FNLKGLDIDKVTNAD
-839 LEGNVEDLRKAV
+839 LEGNVEELRKAV
-851 AEYDATRSLLA
+851 SEFDATRTLLA
-862 EKIDSLYNLLQSRP
+862 EKIDNLYNLLQSRP
-876 EESVSSDEIVEKEQ
+876 VEDVSNDEITAKEQ
-890 QLATLRQRQDELQ
+890 QLAVLRKRQEELQ
-903 EERKLQLDNYVAA
+903 EERKIQLDNYVAA
-916 STARMKVTAAAAEA
+916 SSARMKVTAAAAEA
-930 RTLTALRATI
+930 RTLTNLRATI

-967 FVDGGYTLVESDRK
+967 FVEGGYTLIESDRK
-981 VVVRHNDET
+981 VVVKHGDET
-990 LNYDDLPQD
+990 LDYDALPQD
-999 VKTATYVSLLLSL
+999 VRTATYVSLLLSL
-1012 PHSDDSDG
+1012 PHSDESDG

-1045 LSYVVKVKKEKG
+1045 LSYVVNVKKEKG
-1057 EPQPQPQPQPAE
+1057 ERSVAAEA

>member
-15 DKRVF
+15 ERRVF

-30 LATTNGGKLNNY
+30 LVTSNGGKLNNY

-58 VEFFVGTDKYS
+58 VEFFVNHEQFS
-69 ISRLHNEDDT
+69 LSRIHNDDT
-79 TRLVL
+79 TRSVL
-84 KKMEDDQW
+84 KKMEDGHWQ
-92 KVVARTH
+92 VVARSRATEY
-99 ALEYIEELINEKLED
+99 LEGLINESLAD

-129 QGNLMMFDELRLL
+129 HGDLMIFDELRLL
-142 ADVQASVKR
+142 ADVQESVMR
-151 SNEEAKALREKALL
+151 SSEEARSLRERALQ
-165 KVKTYAESPDAKIK
+165 KVKQYAGSATPKTAVSPEQ
-179 ASPKKLDAV
+179 LDAI
-188 NSELNEVFRQITV
+188 NNELNDVFRQITLV
-201 ATTELSDLKAR
+201 TTELSDLKAR

-219 DDIARDLETTQQKYN
+219 DDIARDLEATQSKYN
-234 LLTSRQDEIEQ
+234 VLTGRQEEIEEARKRVKLHDEIET
-245 ARQKVKLRDDIE
+245 
-257 ILIPKVK
+257 LIPKVN
-264 TMHTVEEQRAEYE
+264 TMRAVEEQRAEYE
-277 KKRYAITS
+277 KKRYAITT

-294 SSINQ
+294 ASINQ

-304 NRQYA
+304 ERQYA

-318 ESINNEL
+318 ETINNEL
-325 AYVSALYEKNKQLNE
+325 AYMSSLYEKNKQLNE

-348 QQRLSTEKVMYTNK
+348 QQRLSAEKVMYANK
-362 MDELEKSISE
+362 MDELEKSISD
-372 VKTSLDAF
+372 VKSSLDAF

-395 VDVKIDEVES
+395 IDVKVDEVVS

-419 QIAERESNLVVQ
+419 QIAERENNLVVQ
-431 MKRFRSVAEID
+431 MKRFRSVAELDI
-442 VAVTPLKA
+442 AVTPMKA

-487 FKIVQI
+487 YRLSQI
-493 EQSKS
+493 EQSKI
-498 KIEADYNK
+498 KIETEYNK
-506 TLLRKQEEFKR
+506 ALLRKQEEFKR
-517 EVFINSQKVFSDDAS
+517 EVFLSSQKVFSDDAS

-542 DQEIEAM
+542 DQEIEVLEA
-549 EQEMNDRAMD
+549 EINDRRMD

-572 ALRQIKRHIEIN
+572 ALKEIKRHIEIN
-584 DAEMATLRG
+584 DAEMATLRS
-593 EKNNINNRY
+593 EKNNINDRY
-602 NEILAQNSNETVFNY
+602 NEILAQNTNETVFNY
-617 LKALSN
+617 LKALNN

-638 RSEAELAELKRA
+638 RSEAELTELKRA
-650 TEALRAKISALKSR
+650 TEGLRAKISALKSR

-731 MEITKT
+731 VEISKT
-737 IQVNERQIAESNE
+737 IKVNEKQIAESNE

-779 QMLLDS
+779 QMLADS
-785 KAETEKLVFQ
+785 KADTEKEVFK

-810 SAEYDELHQELQFE
+810 VAEYDELHQELQFE
-824 FNLKGLDIDKVTEND
+824 FNLKGLDIDKVSAKD
-839 LEGNVEDLRKAV
+839 LDGNFEELRKAIS
-851 AEYDATRSLLA
+851 EYDATRALLA
-862 EKIDSLYNLLQSRP
+862 EKIDNLYNLLQSRP
-876 EESVSSDEIVEKEQ
+876 VESVSDDEITEKEQ
-890 QLATLRQRQDELQ
+890 RLAVLRKRQEQLQ
-903 EERKLQLDNYVAA
+903 EDRKAQLDNYVAA

-930 RTLTALRATI
+930 RTLTTLRATI
-940 DHNDLIGLLIRDKIN
+940 DHNELIGLLIRDKIN
-955 ATLTVA
+955 GTLVVA

-967 FVDGGYTLVESDRK
+967 FVEGGYTLAEENRK
-981 VVVRHNDET
+981 VVVRHDDKT
-990 LNYDDLPQD
+990 YNYDDLEQE
-999 VKTATYVSLLLSL
+999 VKTAVYVSLLLSL
-1012 PHSDDSDG
+1012 PNSDESDG

-1045 LSYVVKVKKEKG
+1045 LSYVINVKKEKG
-1057 EPQPQPQPQPAE
+1057 ESQTA

>member
-15 DKRVF
+15 EKRVF

-30 LATTNGGKLNNY
+30 LVTNNGGKLNNY
-42 IEFCFKEDVD
+42 LEFCFKEDVY

-58 VEFFVGTDKYS
+58 VEFFVNHEQFS
-69 ISRLHNEDDT
+69 LSRLHNDDET
-79 TRLVL
+79 TRSVL
-84 KKMEDDQW
+84 KKLEDGQW
-92 KVVARTH
+92 KVVARSR
-99 ALEYIEELINEKLED
+99 ANEYLESLINESLED

-129 QGNLMMFDELRLL
+129 HGDLMLFDEIKML
-142 ADVQASVKR
+142 ADVQESVLR
-151 SNEEAKALREKALL
+151 SSEEARALRERALR
-165 KVKTYAESPDAKIK
+165 KVKEYADNGNSRAVSPEV
-179 ASPKKLDAV
+179 LDAI
-188 NSELNEVFRQITV
+188 NGELNQVFRDITI

-219 DDIARDLETTQQKYN
+219 DDIARDLEATQKKYST
-234 LLTSRQDEIEQ
+234 LTSRQEEIEE
-245 ARQKVKLRDDIE
+245 ARRKVKLHDDIE

-264 TMHTVEEQRAEYE
+264 TMRAVEEQRAEYE
-277 KKRYAITS
+277 KKRYAITT

-294 SSINQ
+294 DSINK

-304 NRQYA
+304 QRQYA
-309 LSQDKRTRV
+309 LSQDKRNRV
-318 ESINNEL
+318 DAINNEL

-348 QQRLSTEKVMYTNK
+348 QQRLSAEKVMYTNK
-362 MDELEKSISE
+362 MDELEKSIGE

-380 DVPAK
+380 NVPVK

-395 VDVKIDEVES
+395 VDVKIDEVEA
-405 QIEKLQSEVAVKES
+405 QIEKLQSEIAVKES
-419 QIAERESNLVVQ
+419 QIAEKENNLVVQ
-431 MKRFRSVAEID
+431 MKRFRSVAELD
-442 VAVTPLKA
+442 VAVTPIKA

-479 ERALEDYK
+479 TRALEDYK
-487 FKIVQI
+487 HQI
-493 EQSKS
+493 AEIEKSKS
-498 KIEADYNK
+498 KIQSEYDNIM
-506 TLLRKQEEFKR
+506 LRKQEEFKR
-517 EVFINSQKVFSDDAS
+517 EVFLNSQKVFSEDAS
-532 GVFAVSANFH
+532 GVFAVTANFH
-542 DQEIEAM
+542 DQEIEAL
-549 EQEMNDRAMD
+549 EHELTSRTLD

-566 SYQIEG
+566 AYQIEG
-572 ALRQIKRHIEIN
+572 SIKEIKRHIDIN
-584 DAEMATLRG
+584 EAEMATLRN

-617 LKALSN
+617 LKALNN

-650 TEALRAKISALKSR
+650 TEALRAKATALRSR

-673 QLDSAQ
+673 QLDREQ

-690 KVKEELTDIGERLSA
+690 KVKEELTDIGERLSS

-731 MEITKT
+731 MEVTKT
-737 IQVNERQIAESNE
+737 IKVNEKQINESND

-779 QMLLDS
+779 QMLIDS
-785 KAETEKLVFQ
+785 KADTEKDLFK
-795 KRLEMEKMQWLYETK
+795 KRLENEKVQWLYDTK
-810 SAEYDELHQELQFE
+810 AAEYDELHRELQFE
-824 FNLKGLDIDKVTEND
+824 FNLKGLDIDKVSDKD
-839 LEGNVEDLRKAV
+839 LESNADDLRKVV

-862 EKIDSLYNLLQSRP
+862 EKIDNLYGLLQSRP
-876 EESVSSDEIVEKEQ
+876 VENVSAEDITAKEH
-890 QLATLRQRQDELQ
+890 QLAVLRGRQEQLQ
-903 EERKLQLDNYVAA
+903 EERKLQLENYVAA

-930 RTLTALRATI
+930 RTLTTLRATI

-955 ATLTVA
+955 AILTVA

-967 FVDGGYTLVESDRK
+967 FVEGGYTLAESNRK
-981 VVVRHNDET
+981 VVVRHDDKTFDYDE
-990 LNYDDLPQD
+990 LSQE
-999 VKTATYVSLLLSL
+999 VKTAVYVSLLLSL
-1012 PHSDDSDG
+1012 PNSDESDG
-1020 RWIVFEERININKD
+1020 RWIVFEERINIDKD

-1045 LSYVVKVKKEKG
+1045 LSYVINVKKEKP
-1057 EPQPQPQPQPAE
+1057 ESKTAAAE

>member
-15 DKRVF
+15 EKRVF

-30 LATTNGGKLNNY
+30 LVTNNGGKLNNY
-42 IEFCFKEDVD
+42 LEFCFKEDVD

-58 VEFFVGTDKYS
+58 VEFFVNHEQFS
-69 ISRLHNEDDT
+69 LSRLHNDDET
-79 TRLVL
+79 TRSVL
-84 KKMEDDQW
+84 KKLEDGQW
-92 KVVARTH
+92 KVVARSR
-99 ALEYIEELINEKLED
+99 ASEYLESLINESLED

-129 QGNLMMFDELRLL
+129 HGDLMLFDEIKML
-142 ADVQASVKR
+142 ADVQESVLR
-151 SNEEAKALREKALL
+151 SSEEARALRERALR
-165 KVKTYAESPDAKIK
+165 KVKEYADNGNSRAVSPEV
-179 ASPKKLDAV
+179 LDAI
-188 NSELNEVFRQITV
+188 NGELNQVFRDITIV
-201 ATTELSDLKAR
+201 TTELSDLKAR

-219 DDIARDLETTQQKYN
+219 DDIARDLESTQKKYST
-234 LLTSRQDEIEQ
+234 LTSRQEEIEE
-245 ARQKVKLRDDIE
+245 ARRKVKLHDDIE

-264 TMHTVEEQRAEYE
+264 TMRAVEEQRAEYE
-277 KKRYAITS
+277 KKRYAITT

-294 SSINQ
+294 DSINK

-304 NRQYA
+304 QRQYA
-309 LSQDKRTRV
+309 LSQDKRNRV
-318 ESINNEL
+318 DAINNEL

-348 QQRLSTEKVMYTNK
+348 QQRLSAEKVMYTNK
-362 MDELEKSISE
+362 MDELEKSIGE

-380 DVPAK
+380 NVPVK

-395 VDVKIDEVES
+395 VDVKIDEVEA
-405 QIEKLQSEVAVKES
+405 QIEKLQSEIAVKES
-419 QIAERESNLVVQ
+419 QIAEKENNLVVQ
-431 MKRFRSVAEID
+431 MKRFRSVAELD
-442 VAVTPLKA
+442 VAVTPIKA

-479 ERALEDYK
+479 TRALEDYK
-487 FKIVQI
+487 HQI
-493 EQSKS
+493 AEIEKSKS
-498 KIEADYNK
+498 KIQSEYDNIM
-506 TLLRKQEEFKR
+506 LRKQEEFKR
-517 EVFINSQKVFSDDAS
+517 EVFLNSQKVFSEDAS
-532 GVFAVSANFH
+532 GVFAVTANFH
-542 DQEIEAM
+542 DQEIEAL
-549 EQEMNDRAMD
+549 EHELTSRTLD

-566 SYQIEG
+566 AYQIEG
-572 ALRQIKRHIEIN
+572 SIKEIKRHIDIN
-584 DAEMATLRG
+584 EAEMATLRN

-617 LKALSN
+617 LKALNN

-650 TEALRAKISALKSR
+650 TEALRAKATALRSR

-673 QLDSAQ
+673 QLDSEQA
-679 VSVDSLVTTND
+679 SVDSLVTTND
-690 KVKEELTDIGERLSA
+690 KVKEELTDIGERLSS

-731 MEITKT
+731 TEVSKT
-737 IQVNERQIAESNE
+737 IKVNEKQINESND

-779 QMLLDS
+779 QMLIDS
-785 KAETEKLVFQ
+785 KADTEKDLFK
-795 KRLEMEKMQWLYETK
+795 KRLENEKVQWLYDTK
-810 SAEYDELHQELQFE
+810 AAEYDELHRELQFE
-824 FNLKGLDIDKVTEND
+824 FNLKGLDIDKVSDKD
-839 LEGNVEDLRKAV
+839 LESNADDLRKVV

-862 EKIDSLYNLLQSRP
+862 EKIDNLYGLLQSRP
-876 EESVSSDEIVEKEQ
+876 VENVSAEDITAKEH
-890 QLATLRQRQDELQ
+890 QLAVLRGRQEQLQ
-903 EERKLQLDNYVAA
+903 EERKLQLENYVAA

-930 RTLTALRATI
+930 RTLTTLRATI

-955 ATLTVA
+955 AILTVA

-967 FVDGGYTLVESDRK
+967 FVEGGYTLAESNRK
-981 VVVRHNDET
+981 VVVRHDDKTFDYDE
-990 LNYDDLPQD
+990 LSQE
-999 VKTATYVSLLLSL
+999 VKTAVYVSLLLSL
-1012 PHSDDSDG
+1012 PNSDESDG
-1020 RWIVFEERININKD
+1020 RWIVFEERINIDKD

-1045 LSYVVKVKKEKG
+1045 LSYVISVKKEKP
-1057 EPQPQPQPQPAE
+1057 EAKTAAAE